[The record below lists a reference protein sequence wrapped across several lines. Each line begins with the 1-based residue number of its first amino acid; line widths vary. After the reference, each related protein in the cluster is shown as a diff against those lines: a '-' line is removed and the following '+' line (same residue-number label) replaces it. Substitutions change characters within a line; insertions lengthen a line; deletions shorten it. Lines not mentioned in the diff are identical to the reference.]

1 MPSAVMPISASVA
14 RVRALEATR
23 QARSRSPLTSS
34 SLKTGTKE
42 APSAESATS
51 ERTVFG
57 MLLATTKALA
67 GPDTPRSCAEMISR
81 TRPSTRE
88 TPVAALNSAAETER
102 LRAPWMGASSFIAMY
117 R

>member
-1 MPSAVMPISASVA
+1 
-14 RVRALEATR
+14 
-23 QARSRSPLTSS
+23 
-34 SLKTGTKE
+34 LKTGTND

-57 MLLATTKALA
+57 TLLATTKALA
-67 GPDTPRSCAEMISR
+67 GADTPSSCAEMTSR
-81 TRPSTRE
+81 ANPSRRE

-102 LRAPWMGASSFIAMY
+102 LRAPAIGASSFVAMH